1 MEAHATMII
10 YGKKGARSM
19 NDEQVL
25 MTLVLDKDL
34 VVTDAPCTGATLIA
48 QYNDGYFAFAINS
61 GNTCVFGFEG
71 EQPVSI
77 DIHELL
83 EMLKPKRAEML
94 Q

>member
-1 MEAHATMII
+1 
-10 YGKKGARSM
+10 M

-25 MTLVLDKDL
+25 MTLVLDKDM

-94 Q
+94 H